1 MIPKIIHYCWFGGG
15 EKPAVAKKCIE
26 SWKKFCPDFEIH
38 EWNEDNCDY
47 LAIPFMAEAYQ
58 AQYYNE
64 ALSLYCIV
72 FGFIPVFLYWA

>member
-58 AQYYNE
+58 AKKICVCFRCD
-64 ALSLYCIV
+64 AFDGVRTVRRSV
-72 FGFIPVFLYWA
+72 F